1 MPNNLPAR
9 RSSLLGTL
17 SPDRATGKELSAI
30 QTGAFLERALDE
42 ALRNLV
48 VAKLGDIGL
57 ATHHALEEGDEI
69 VHDLARRIQND
80 AFGAQALAGLG
91 EEGIRALRHQLRR
104 LTEGAS
110 NGLARS
116 DPRYDRRRPRPGG
129 GGRSPASW
137 SSS

>member
-30 QTGAFLERALDE
+30 QTGAFLERAHDE

-104 LTEGAS
+104 LTEG
-110 NGLARS
+110 GF
-116 DPRYDRRRPRPGG
+116 
-129 GGRSPASW
+129 
-137 SSS
+137 